1 MTMEPEDD
9 GRRESIAPV
18 ADAVIEVDAGG
29 RIERVD
35 GGAEQLFG
43 WPAEDLLGCS
53 VDVLVADR
61 VADPGP
67 RPAGVDLLLSARRR
81 HGPPLPAEVRL
92 GPASSHAGQ
101 RVALTIR
108 EHTPPLGNEAR
119 GGVPDQPAVGSAT
132 PRPAAGESVG
142 LSTIAH
148 DLNNV
153 ISVML
158 IYGELIER
166 AVKGRSM
173 DEYLGQIRA
182 AAEHGAEL
190 TAQLRQL
197 VHQPT
202 LDPTVAV
209 VATVAAEST
218 SPRLDEDLLMRAVHR
233 YLGREAT
240 AGSIGVVVVDDH
252 RLFAEGL
259 TRLLDVEDDIEVLG
273 SGATGRE
280 AVALVERLRPRVLL
294 LDFDMPEGN
303 GVVTATEIKERWPET
318 MIVMISGSSDDSLLL
333 RAIDAGCSGYL
344 TKDRAASDVASAV
357 RTVAAGEA
365 LLSPAA
371 MARLLPR
378 LPKSNRGMG
387 SGLTERQLDVLAM
400 LARGGTNKSVAI
412 ALSCSPEAARDE
424 IQGVITSLGAHST
437 LEAVATAIRE
447 GVIEYNS
454 PF

>member
-1 MTMEPEDD
+1 MTVEPDDD

-18 ADAVIEVDAGG
+18 VDAVIEVDAGG
-29 RIERVD
+29 HIEGVD
-35 GGAEQLFG
+35 AGAEQLFG
-43 WPAEDLLGCS
+43 WPAEDLLGCPI
-53 VDVLVADR
+53 DVLVADR
-61 VADPGP
+61 VTDPGP

-81 HGPPLPAEVRL
+81 SGSPFPAEVSL
-92 GPASSHAGQ
+92 GPTAGGDAGQ
-101 RVALTIR
+101 RVALRIR
-108 EHTPPLGNEAR
+108 ERTPPLEGES
-119 GGVPDQPAVGSAT
+119 AVGAPEGGRGRAAT
-132 PRPAAGESVG
+132 APAAATVE

-158 IYGELIER
+158 IYSELIER

-182 AAEHGAEL
+182 AAEHGATL
-190 TAQLRQL
+190 TGQLRQ
-197 VHQPT
+197 VAHQPAH
-202 LDPTVAV
+202 DSGVPP
-209 VATVAAEST
+209 VAAEST
-218 SPRLDEDLLMRAVHR
+218 SPRLDEDLLMQAIHR
-233 YLGREAT
+233 YLGRQAT
-240 AGSIGVVVVDDH
+240 PGSIGVVVVDDH

-280 AVALVERLRPRVLL
+280 AVGLVERLRPRVLL

-303 GVVTATEIKERWPET
+303 GVVTATEIKARWPQT
-318 MIVMISGSSDDSLLL
+318 MIVMISGSTDDGLLL

-357 RTVAAGEA
+357 RRVAAGEA

-378 LPKSNRGMG
+378 LPKSDRGKG
-387 SGLTERQLDVLAM
+387 SDLTERQLQVLGM

-412 ALSCSPEAARDE
+412 ALSCSPEVAREE
-424 IQGVITSLGAHST
+424 IDGVISTLGAHST

>member
-1 MTMEPEDD
+1 MPP
-9 GRRESIAPV
+9 A
-18 ADAVIEVDAGG
+18 
-29 RIERVD
+29 
-35 GGAEQLFG
+35 AETV
-43 WPAEDLLGCS
+43 E
-53 VDVLVADR
+53 
-61 VADPGP
+61 
-67 RPAGVDLLLSARRR
+67 LSA
-81 HGPPLPAEVRL
+81 
-92 GPASSHAGQ
+92 
-101 RVALTIR
+101 
-108 EHTPPLGNEAR
+108 
-119 GGVPDQPAVGSAT
+119 
-132 PRPAAGESVG
+132 
-142 LSTIAH
+142 IAH

-158 IYGELIER
+158 IYSELIER

-190 TAQLRQL
+190 TGRLRQ
-197 VHQPT
+197 VAHQPT
-202 LDPTVAV
+202 HDPA
-209 VATVAAEST
+209 AAAEAT
-218 SPRLDEDLLMRAVHR
+218 PPRLDEDLLMQAITR
-233 YLGREAT
+233 YVGRDPS

-273 SGATGRE
+273 TGATGRE
-280 AVALVERLRPRVLL
+280 AVTLVERLRPRVLL

-303 GVVTATEIKERWPET
+303 GVVTATEIKARWPET
-318 MIVMISGSSDDSLLL
+318 MIVMISGSTDDSLLL

-387 SGLTERQLDVLAM
+387 SDLTERQLEVLAM
-400 LARGGTNKSVAI
+400 LARGATNKTVAI
-412 ALSCSPEAARDE
+412 AFSCSPEAARDE
-424 IQGVITSLGAHST
+424 INGVISALGAHST

>member
-1 MTMEPEDD
+1 MTVEPDDD
-9 GRRESIAPV
+9 GRRERGAPV
-18 ADAVIEVDAGG
+18 LAAVIEVDASGH
-29 RIERVD
+29 IEQVD
-35 GGAEQLFG
+35 PGAEQLFG
-43 WPAEDLLGCS
+43 WPAQDLVGCS
-53 VDVLVADR
+53 IDVLVADR
-61 VADPGP
+61 VNDPGP
-67 RPAGVDLLLSARRR
+67 RPAGVDLLLSVRRR
-81 HGPPLPAEVRL
+81 RGSPFPAEVRL
-92 GPASSHAGQ
+92 GPALDDDSGQ
-101 RVALTIR
+101 RVALTIHAR
-108 EHTPPLGNEAR
+108 PLPPEGETPADGTAPEAGRQATPP
-119 GGVPDQPAVGSAT
+119 PAEPVEISA
-132 PRPAAGESVG
+132 
-142 LSTIAH
+142 IAH

-158 IYGELIER
+158 IYSELIER

-182 AAEHGAEL
+182 AAEHGAKL
-190 TAQLRQL
+190 TAQLRQAAQ
-197 VHQPT
+197 QPAS
-202 LDPTVAV
+202 DPSA
-209 VATVAAEST
+209 AAELT
-218 SPRLDEDLLMRAVHR
+218 SPRLDEDLLMQAIQR
-233 YLGREAT
+233 YLGRQASP
-240 AGSIGVVVVDDH
+240 GSIGVVVVDDH
-252 RLFAEGL
+252 RLFVDGL

-280 AVALVERLRPRVLL
+280 ALALVERLRPRVLL

-303 GVVTATEIKERWPET
+303 GVVTATEIKARWPQT
-318 MIVMISGSSDDSLLL
+318 MIVMISGSTDDSLLL

-387 SGLTERQLDVLAM
+387 SALTERQREVLAM
-400 LARGGTNKSVAI
+400 LARGATNKTVAV
-412 ALSCSPEAARDE
+412 AFSCSPEAARDE
-424 IQGVITSLGAHST
+424 INDVITTLGAHST

>member
-1 MTMEPEDD
+1 MTVEPDDD
-9 GRRESIAPV
+9 GQRERDAPV
-18 ADAVIEVDAGG
+18 PAGVIEVDASGQ
-29 RIERVD
+29 IEGVD
-35 GGAEQLFG
+35 PGAEQLFG
-43 WPAEDLLGCS
+43 WPAQDLVGCPI
-53 VDVLVADR
+53 DVLVADR
-61 VADPGP
+61 VTDLGP
-67 RPAGVDLLLSARRR
+67 RPAGVDLVLSARRR
-81 HGPPLPAEVRL
+81 GGPPFPAEVRL
-92 GPASSHAGQ
+92 GPAAGDDSGQ
-101 RVALTIR
+101 RVTLTIR
-108 EHTPPLGNEAR
+108 ERTPPPESE
-119 GGVPDQPAVGSAT
+119 PPAD
-132 PRPAAGESVG
+132 RPAPGAGQQAMPPAAETVE
-142 LSTIAH
+142 LSAIAH
-148 DLNNV
+148 DLNNI

-158 IYGELIER
+158 IYSELIER

-173 DEYLGQIRA
+173 DEYLAQIRA

-190 TAQLRQL
+190 TGRLRQ
-197 VHQPT
+197 VAHQPAK
-202 LDPTVAV
+202 DPTVAS
-209 VATVAAEST
+209 VAAEPT
-218 SPRLDEDLLMRAVHR
+218 SPRLDEDVLYRAIHR
-233 YLGREAT
+233 YLGRDPS
-240 AGSIGVVVVDDH
+240 AGSVGVVVVDDH

-273 SGATGRE
+273 TGATGRE
-280 AVALVERLRPRVLL
+280 AVTLVERLRPRVLL

-303 GVVTATEIKERWPET
+303 GVVTATEIKARWPET
-318 MIVMISGSSDDSLLL
+318 MIVMISGSTDDSLLL

-387 SGLTERQLDVLAM
+387 SDLTDRQLEVLAM
-400 LARGGTNKSVAI
+400 LARGATNKTVAL
-412 ALSCSPEAARDE
+412 AFSCSPEAARDE
-424 IQGVITSLGAHST
+424 INGVISTLGAHST

>member
-1 MTMEPEDD
+1 MTVEPDDD
-9 GRRESIAPV
+9 GRRERLAPV
-18 ADAVIEVDAGG
+18 PDAVIEVDASG

-35 GGAEQLFG
+35 PGAEQLFG
-43 WPAEDLLGCS
+43 WPAQDLLGCS
-53 VDVLVADR
+53 IDVLVADR
-61 VADPGP
+61 VTDPGP

-81 HGPPLPAEVRL
+81 RGSPFPAEVRL
-92 GPASSHAGQ
+92 GPAGDHDSG
-101 RVALTIR
+101 RWVALRIR
-108 EHTPPLGNEAR
+108 ERTPPLNGETPVGPPAPEAGR
-119 GGVPDQPAVGSAT
+119 AAT
-132 PRPAAGESVG
+132 PPAGAPAELSV
-142 LSTIAH
+142 IAH

-158 IYGELIER
+158 IYSELIER

-182 AAEHGAEL
+182 AAAHGAKL
-190 TAQLRQL
+190 TGRLRQ
-197 VHQPT
+197 VAHQPT
-202 LDPTVAV
+202 HDPAAAV
-209 VATVAAEST
+209 EATP
-218 SPRLDEDLLMRAVHR
+218 PRLDEDLLMQAINR
-233 YLGREAT
+233 YVDREPS

-273 SGATGRE
+273 TGATGRE

-303 GVVTATEIKERWPET
+303 GVVAATQIKAGWPET
-318 MIVMISGSSDDSLLL
+318 MIVMISGSTDDSLLL

-344 TKDRAASDVASAV
+344 TKDRAASDVANAV

-387 SGLTERQLDVLAM
+387 SNLTERQLEVLAM
-400 LARGGTNKSVAI
+400 LARGATNKTVAI
-412 ALSCSPEAARDE
+412 AFACSPEAAREE
-424 IQGVITSLGAHST
+424 INGVITALGAHST

>member
-1 MTMEPEDD
+1 MVEPDD
-9 GRRESIAPV
+9 EGRRRERLAPV
-18 ADAVIEVDAGG
+18 ADAVIEVDASG
-29 RIERVD
+29 RIEGVD
-35 GGAEQLFG
+35 PVAEQLFG
-43 WPAEDLLGCS
+43 WPVEDLLGCS
-53 VDVLVADR
+53 IDVLVADR
-61 VADPGP
+61 VTDPGR

-81 HGPPLPAEVRL
+81 RGSPFPAEVSL
-92 GPASSHAGQ
+92 GPAGGPDAGQ

-108 EHTPPLGNEAR
+108 ERPPPPEGGAPVAAPDEGAGRAATPP
-119 GGVPDQPAVGSAT
+119 
-132 PRPAAGESVG
+132 AAETVE

-158 IYGELIER
+158 IYSELIER

-190 TAQLRQL
+190 TGRLRQ
-197 VHQPT
+197 VANQPV
-202 LDPTVAV
+202 LEPG
-209 VATVAAEST
+209 VATVATEST
-218 SPRLDEDLLMRAVHR
+218 SPRLDEDLLMQAIHR
-233 YLGREAT
+233 YLGRPAT
-240 AGSIGVVVVDDH
+240 PGSIGVVVVDDH

-259 TRLLDVEDDIEVLG
+259 SRLLDVEDDIEVLG
-273 SGATGRE
+273 SGATGRQ
-280 AVALVERLRPRVLL
+280 AVGLVERLRPRVLL

-303 GVVTATEIKERWPET
+303 GVVTATEIKARWPET
-318 MIVMISGSSDDSLLL
+318 MIVMISGSTDDSLLL

-387 SGLTERQLDVLAM
+387 SGLTERQLEVLAM
-400 LARGGTNKSVAI
+400 LARGATAKTVAI
-412 ALSCSPEAARDE
+412 AFSCSPEAAREE
-424 IQGVITSLGAHST
+424 IDGVITALGAHST

>member
-1 MTMEPEDD
+1 MTVEPTDD
-9 GRRESIAPV
+9 ERCDANGSS
-18 ADAVIEVDAGG
+18 ADAVVEVDASG

-35 GGAEQLFG
+35 PGAEQLFG
-43 WPAEDLLGCS
+43 WPAQDLLGCPI
-53 VDVLVADR
+53 DVLVADR
-61 VADPGP
+61 VTDPGP
-67 RPAGVDLLLSARRR
+67 RPAGVDLLVSARRR
-81 HGPPLPAEVRL
+81 RGAPFPAEVRL
-92 GPASSHAGQ
+92 GPAAGQEAGQ

-108 EHTPPLGNEAR
+108 DRTPQLESEAR
-119 GGVPDQPAVGSAT
+119 GSDPETQVGQEAT
-132 PRPAAGESVG
+132 PRAADTVE
-142 LSTIAH
+142 LSIIAH

-158 IYGELIER
+158 IYSELIER

-173 DEYLGQIRA
+173 DEYLGQIRE

-190 TAQLRQL
+190 TSRLRQAARYP
-197 VHQPT
+197 VPQP
-202 LDPTVAV
+202 A
-209 VATVAAEST
+209 VAAEST
-218 SPRLDEDLLMRAVHR
+218 SPRLDEDLLMQAVRR
-233 YLGREAT
+233 YLGRQAT
-240 AGSIGVVVVDDH
+240 ARSIGVVVVDDH

-273 SGATGRE
+273 SGASGRE
-280 AVALVERLRPRVLL
+280 ALMLVERLRPRVLL
-294 LDFDMPEGN
+294 LDFDLPEGN
-303 GVVTATEIKERWPET
+303 GVVTATEIKARWPET
-318 MIVMISGSSDDSLLL
+318 MIVMISGSTDDGLLL

-378 LPKSNRGMG
+378 LPKSNLGMG
-387 SGLTERQLDVLAM
+387 SDLTERQLEVLAM
-400 LARGGTNKSVAI
+400 LARGATNKTVAI
-412 ALSCSPEAARDE
+412 AFSCSPEAARDE
-424 IQGVITSLGAHST
+424 INGVITTLGAHST